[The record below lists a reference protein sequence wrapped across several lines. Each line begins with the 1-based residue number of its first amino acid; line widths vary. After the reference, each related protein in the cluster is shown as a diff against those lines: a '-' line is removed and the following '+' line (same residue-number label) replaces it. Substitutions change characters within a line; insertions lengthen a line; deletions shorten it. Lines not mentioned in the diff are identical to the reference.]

1 MINKFINKLS
11 TQEKKIFYITAAFVL
26 LAFVDRL
33 LLGPFIDK
41 ISLINDK
48 IEMKKDS
55 VKRDLRILSYKD
67 RILEEKEVFA
77 GYFTEKVPDQDVIS
91 AEFLSVV
98 ERLATESKVNLVKSN
113 PSETITQKRFI
124 EFYADLDC
132 SGDLKDV
139 VSFMHAIN
147 STDELLK
154 VVTFTMTPKRGTEA
168 KVNSS
173 MKIVKLIINEDMINE
188 PSSK

>member
-1 MINKFINKLS
+1 MS
-11 TQEKKIFYITAAFVL
+11 TKEKKIFYIASAFVL

-33 LLGPFIDK
+33 LLGPFINK
-41 ISLINDK
+41 ISLLNDK
-48 IEMKKDS
+48 IKIKKDS

-67 RILEEKEVFA
+67 RILSEKEVFSE
-77 GYFTEKVPDQDVIS
+77 YFTENVPDEDVIS

-98 ERLATESKVNLVKSN
+98 ERLATETKVSLVKSN
-113 PSETITQKRFI
+113 PSETITQKKFI

-132 SGDLKDV
+132 SGEFKDV
-139 VSFMHAIN
+139 ISFMHAIN

-154 VVTFTMTPKRGTEA
+154 VVTFTMTPKRGAES

-173 MKIVKLIINEDMINE
+173 MKIVKLIISEDMANE
-188 PSSK
+188 PSSP